1 MQATCCCVYAFLS
14 VSVPASVSV
23 SASFN
28 LHSFKGF
35 GFFTLDGFFVIM
47 KKQAARPGKLLR
59 HGTRRQQPEKQTTR
73 GSCFDMAP
81 GDSSLKN
88 KPPGEAASTWH
99 RETDSLE
106 NRPPAR
112 GRYRRPD
119 KNENKSRESD
129 L

>member
-1 MQATCCCVYAFLS
+1 
-14 VSVPASVSV
+14 
-23 SASFN
+23 
-28 LHSFKGF
+28 
-35 GFFTLDGFFVIM
+35 M

-59 HGTRRQQPEKQTTR
+59 HGTGRQQPEKQTAR

-99 RETDSLE
+99 PETDSLE

-112 GRYRRPD
+112 EGTDGLIKMKIRAGSPIYD
-119 KNENKSRESD
+119 
-129 L
+129 